1 MSKVDRRDK
10 WLKRL
15 ANEDKA
21 HAGWRKRAK
30 AADEAYCSYDSDKTG
45 PLFPVFTT
53 TVKTIHGRIYGQPPK
68 PDVPKRH
75 PSGPQN
81 QAPSAPVPQGL
92 PPPAGPQNGA
102 GMAGPSP
109 MAQGQP
115 GLPQPSSMGG
125 GDGAG
130 QLVGAQPVD

>member
-1 MSKVDRRDK
+1 MGCTSRVSTATKRWLGCAAEDGRLLQEGGMSKADQRDK

-21 HAGWRKRAK
+21 HAGWRKRPK

-68 PDVPKRH
+68 PDVRKRH

-92 PPPAGPQNGA
+92 PPPAGPQNG
-102 GMAGPSP
+102 
-109 MAQGQP
+109 
-115 GLPQPSSMGG
+115 
-125 GDGAG
+125 
-130 QLVGAQPVD
+130 